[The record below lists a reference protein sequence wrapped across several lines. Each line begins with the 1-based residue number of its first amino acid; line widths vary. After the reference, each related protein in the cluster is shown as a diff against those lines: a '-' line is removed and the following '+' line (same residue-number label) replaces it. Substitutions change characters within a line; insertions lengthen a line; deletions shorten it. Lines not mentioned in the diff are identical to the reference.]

1 MSEFG
6 IQVRAC
12 VVNCTLAWPY
22 MPDSH
27 DQEAGGGKGCV
38 CVCARNLL
46 CPDLRFSNLHW
57 ESGYCMS
64 VLPSVRKTM
73 CHKFMAE

>member
-6 IQVRAC
+6 IKVRAC
-12 VVNCTLAWPY
+12 TGICALAWLY
-22 MPDSH
+22 MPDLH
-27 DQEAGGGKGCV
+27 YQECRGGWC
-38 CVCARNLL
+38 NLL

-64 VLPSVRKTM
+64 ILASVRKIM
-73 CHKFMAE
+73 CHKLMVE